1 MNQTRL
7 VYFFGFLIILLIY
20 CLYKSEEESRR
31 LYNIAEDLK
40 FTTEE
45 QNRLINTQ
53 RLYIEYL
60 NRQDASPIHRSF

>member
-7 VYFFGFLIILLIY
+7 VYFFVFLIIILLY
-20 CLYKSEEESRR
+20 CLYKSEEENRR

>member
-7 VYFFGFLIILLIY
+7 TYFLGFLIILLIY

-31 LYNIAEDLK
+31 FYNIAEDLK

-60 NRQDASPIHRSF
+60 NRQDASPVHRSF

>member
-31 LYNIAEDLK
+31 FYNIAEDLK

-60 NRQDASPIHRSF
+60 NRQDLSPIHRSF

>member
-45 QNRLINTQ
+45 QNRLIKTQ

>member
-40 FTTEE
+40 FTAEE

-60 NRQDASPIHRSF
+60 NRQDLSPIHRSF

>member
-7 VYFFGFLIILLIY
+7 VYFVVFLIIILLY
-20 CLYKSEEESRR
+20 CLYKSEEENRR

>member
-7 VYFFGFLIILLIY
+7 VYFFGFLIILLVY

-60 NRQDASPIHRSF
+60 NRQDLSPIHRSF